1 MKTLFTLLLA
11 SVVFSANSAPFIIP
25 ITVTGKQSG
34 SRINIS
40 WTITENELASQFELE
55 KSLDGKS
62 FSTCAIIF
70 ATSKSGSEHYSINEK
85 TNNQRLVAYRI
96 KLIYKSSVVYY
107 SNALVFKI
115 KEEKEGK
122 KMQVMGNP
130 VTSSVMLS
138 YDVEELKPDFFN
150 VYSASGKFI
159 FTRKIVSHKGENVF
173 AIPVEHLQR
182 NSYFI
187 LEVVMQN
194 GHRETVKFLKR

>member
-25 ITVTGKQSG
+25 ITVTGKQTG
-34 SRINIS
+34 SKINIS

-62 FSTCAIIF
+62 FATCAIIF
-70 ATSKSGSEHYSINEK
+70 ATSKNGSEHYSINEK
-85 TNNQRLVAYRI
+85 TNNQSLVAYRI
-96 KLIYKSSVVYY
+96 KLIYKSSVVFY

-115 KEEKEGK
+115 KEEKEGR
-122 KMQVMGNP
+122 KMQLMGNP

-138 YDVEELKPDFFN
+138 YDVQEAKPDFFN
-150 VYSASGKFI
+150 VYSASGKFL
-159 FTRKIVSHKGENVF
+159 FTQKIVSHKGENLF
-173 AIPVEHLQR
+173 AIPVDRLQH